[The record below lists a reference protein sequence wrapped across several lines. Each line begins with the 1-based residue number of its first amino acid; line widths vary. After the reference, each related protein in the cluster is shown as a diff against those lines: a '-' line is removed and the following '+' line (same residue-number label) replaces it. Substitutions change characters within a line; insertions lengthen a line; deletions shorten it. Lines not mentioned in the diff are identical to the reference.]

1 MNCQHCCGA
10 DQLFDLKG
18 ARKEMKKYRK
28 KGPGKSTNKLLEK
41 FNKTDIPGK
50 SLLDI
55 GGGIGAIQWYFQKH
69 QANKTTD
76 IDASRGYLEVASQ
89 FAKKNGWEK
98 KSTFIFGDITN
109 FEEKITPHDYV
120 TLDKVI
126 CCYPDYQS
134 LLTTATKLCKDTLGL
149 TFPLRNPISLFI
161 ILLGRIYFYF
171 RKIPFRT
178 YLHSVENMSTYI
190 RSKGFEA
197 VYQGISFP
205 WHVQVYKRI
214 CK

>member
-1 MNCQHCCGA
+1 MDCQHCCGA

-18 ARKEMKKYRK
+18 ARKEMKKYQK

-55 GGGIGAIQWYFQKH
+55 GGGIGAIQWYFQEH
-69 QANKTTD
+69 QASKTTD

-89 FAKKNGWEK
+89 FAKKNGWGK
-98 KSTFIFGDITN
+98 KGNFIFGDITN
-109 FEEKITPHDYV
+109 LKEKIIPHDYV
-120 TLDKVI
+120 TLDKVV

-134 LLTTATKLCKDTLGL
+134 LLTTATELCKDTLGL
-149 TFPLRNPISLFI
+149 TFPLRNPISRIL
-161 ILLGRIYFYF
+161 ILLSRIYFYF
-171 RKIPFRT
+171 RKNPFRT
-178 YLHSVENMSTYI
+178 YIHSPENMSAFIQT
-190 RSKGFEA
+190 KGFKP

-205 WHVQVYKRI
+205 WHVQVYKKI
-214 CK
+214 KE